1 MKKGKE
7 GKRRKGNFWPFS
19 VKLGKFMVIL
29 LFWGKYEISYR
40 GGEKMIF
47 NVKYLPLSM
56 YQVPIIDIL
65 SILSAFSRLN
75 IFLNYLFCELNS
87 LRILDL
93 CTFYNSISKRYK
105 LNHLLCRWL
114 PKSSIRA
121 VLEEN
126 DLLAF
131 SGSASVASKIIF
143 LSPKLLNSEPV
154 LGARVCD

>member
-1 MKKGKE
+1 MKFRTG
-7 GKRRKGNFWPFS
+7 
-19 VKLGKFMVIL
+19 
-29 LFWGKYEISYR
+29 
-40 GGEKMIF
+40 GGEMIF

-105 LNHLLCRWL
+105 LNHLLCR
-114 PKSSIRA
+114 
-121 VLEEN
+121 
-126 DLLAF
+126 
-131 SGSASVASKIIF
+131 
-143 LSPKLLNSEPV
+143 
-154 LGARVCD
+154 